1 MKKILLASI
10 LLASSLFANKTI
22 LKKEPL
28 FSCDKNWE
36 ILGEHYQNK
45 GNLVD
50 SSKLQNFNV
59 DDFLNPTNLR
69 FDSISF
75 LKDGFFYDGKLYK
88 FENNFS
94 QSFFDSLKEANLFKS
109 VCEIVPTNF
118 QFVPTSKS
126 KNFEVVNLDVNTQI
140 LFANYVKEVAKNILL
155 HKSVNNGIVL
165 GTDENFFFK
174 DITNPKKLDKA
185 IENIALANEKL
196 EMSAKKQ
203 NERDKK
209 NKAIAESKKLD
220 YFIYANA
227 FAFNKFLNLK
237 GATNEN

>member
-1 MKKILLASI
+1 MKKILLTSI

-28 FSCDKNWE
+28 FSCNKNWE

-45 GNLVD
+45 GNIVD
-50 SSKLQNFNV
+50 SSLIQNFNV

-94 QSFFDSLKEANLFKS
+94 KSFFNTLKEANLFKS
-109 VCEIVPTNF
+109 VCKIVPTNF
-118 QFVPTSKS
+118 QFIPTGKS
-126 KNFEVVNLDVNTQI
+126 KDFQIVNLDVTTQI
-140 LFANYVKEVAKNILL
+140 LFANFVKEVAKNIIL
-155 HKSVNNGIVL
+155 HNALNGGIVL

-174 DITNPKKLDKA
+174 NITNPKNLDKA
-185 IENIALANEKL
+185 IENIVLKNETLEKEALN
-196 EMSAKKQ
+196 Q
-203 NERDKK
+203 IQRDKK
-209 NKAIAESKKLD
+209 NKEIAESKKLD
-220 YFIYANA
+220 YFIYANVYS
-227 FAFNKFLNLK
+227 FNKFLNLK
-237 GATNEN
+237 GAKNEN